1 MLLFI
6 ALFIFSSLK
15 IISYISDNKKNK
27 QVQKKLKELVKK
39 KDDKYIVDFNSLKKQ
54 NKDTIAYLKV
64 NNTNIDYVVV
74 KAKDNNYYLSHD
86 FNKNYNVS
94 GWVFADYR
102 NKFDGTDKNIIIYGH
117 NTQDGS
123 MFGSLKNTLTEEWQN
138 NKDNHKIILTTE
150 NENYIYQV
158 FSTYSIKAEDY
169 YINTNFNNEEE
180 YTEFL
185 NKLKSRSN
193 YKYNVNIDKD
203 DTILTLSSCT
213 ISGINRVVLHA
224 KLIIDKK

>member
-158 FSTYSIKAEDY
+158 FSTYSIKAE
-169 YINTNFNNEEE
+169 
-180 YTEFL
+180 FL